1 MKITIS
7 VPTPCHEDW
16 NTMSPAPGS
25 KAGKGR
31 HCAQCDHMVADL
43 TTATDAQLVALFTSD
58 AKPKCARFDVG
69 QLDRALGATDQQ
81 RARAV
86 PMAAFTSLLSVAA
99 GHEAIAQPDTSIMVG
114 EPAIEQPPPPLPLAM
129 GKPMFV
135 APQVVGDTV
144 VVSSPPSDPLLQKVE
159 LGNVSCRLESGP
171 SGSGTF
177 VPNCDADVPIG
188 DPRDG
193 NGPLGISGFVQDAN
207 TGRML
212 AGAIIELH
220 GTGVRV
226 RCDYRGYFGVQVP
239 TERAS
244 EELILVVQVPGA
256 GEMLL
261 PVDRIPFYAPIKF
274 RPDSGAAAGPPPTEL
289 QPVVIQRER
298 FVSQLGGACVV
309 TYHHPPPSFW
319 QRLTVPFKRGW
330 YRLWH

>member
-7 VPTPCHEDW
+7 VPTPCDEDW
-16 NTMSPAPGS
+16 NAMSPRQQ
-25 KAGKGR
+25 GR
-31 HCAQCDHMVADL
+31 HCAQCDHVVADL

-58 AKPKCARFDVG
+58 AKPKCARFDAR
-69 QLDRALGATDQQ
+69 QLDRALGAADQQ
-81 RARAV
+81 RVRAV

-99 GHEAIAQPDTSIMVG
+99 GHEAIAQPDTSIRVG
-114 EPAIEQPPPPLPLAM
+114 EPAIDQPPPPLPLAV

-135 APQVVGDTV
+135 APPVVGDTV
-144 VVSSPPSDPLLQKVE
+144 VVSSPPSDPLLQKIE
-159 LGNVSCRLESGP
+159 AGTVSCRLEIDP
-171 SGSGTF
+171 SGSGAI
-177 VPNCDADVPIG
+177 VPNCGADVPIG

-193 NGPLGISGFVQDAN
+193 DGPLGISGFVQDVN

-212 AGAIIELH
+212 ADAIIELR

-226 RCDYRGYFGVQVP
+226 RCDHRGYFGVQVP
-239 TERAS
+239 TEHAR
-244 EELILVVQVPGA
+244 EELLLVVQVPGA

-261 PVDRIPFYAPIKF
+261 PVDRVPFYAPIKF
-274 RPDSGAAAGPPPTEL
+274 RPDNGAEVGLPPTEL
-289 QPVVIQRER
+289 QPVVVQRER

-309 TYHHPPPSFW
+309 TYHQPPSSFW